1 MDKIQTLLTVYIF
14 HKFKQLSL
22 SSQRVSLLLIKG
34 EKLLNTIED
43 I

>member
-1 MDKIQTLLTVYIF
+1 MVKIQTLVTVYIL

-22 SSQRVSLLLIKG
+22 SSQRVSLLIKG